1 LTQDTTTTPYEFQ
14 GSNEVFSADT
24 KVLVLTADRLAVPAV
39 RHGDVELTV
48 ARTSTVPASW
58 GGEISVHLVL

>member
-14 GSNEVFSADT
+14 GSDEFSADT

-48 ARTSTVPASW
+48 ARTSTVPPSW
-58 GGEISVHLVL
+58 GGEIGVHSVL